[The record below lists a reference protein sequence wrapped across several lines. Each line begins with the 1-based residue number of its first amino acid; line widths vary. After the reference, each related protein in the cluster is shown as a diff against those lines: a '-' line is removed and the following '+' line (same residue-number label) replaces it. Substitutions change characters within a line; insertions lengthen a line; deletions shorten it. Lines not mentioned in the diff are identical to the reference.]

1 MTTNSSKYFKN
12 IFHMHMLVFSIGQF
26 QSDSGDLFFAGS
38 YLLGLHLL
46 VLNLEVEVATEPVV
60 EWWGIHITGGS
71 ELKREP
77 VFLLLLLYP
86 HW

>member
-1 MTTNSSKYFKN
+1 MATNSGKYFKN
-12 IFHMHMLVFSIGQF
+12 IFSNAN
-26 QSDSGDLFFAGS
+26 AGYKTKIS
-38 YLLGLHLL
+38 WSLHLL
-46 VLNLEVEVATEPVV
+46 VLNLEVEVAGEPVI

-71 ELKREP
+71 ELEREP